1 MIRCENCLLVSY
13 CSQACQ
19 AEHWHYSHRAVCK
32 TLTGIS
38 PVAQGRRRRRVEDWV
53 EEDLSVD
60 WEYCREVEERSKLN
74 ICNIYWEKFRYHTPQ
89 SRCNCKSVS
98 KGTATIFD
106 KTSSLHFPFKIG
118 EVKEEFVSWIDEY
131 LFHINRLLIMAVSVS
146 LSVILKDRILSRSY
160 GSVLNYLHYLRATYY
175 YFLTI
180 ERTRTATDFLFAL
193 KVSMTGPKDRY
204 NEIFD
209 GNPFTALDNL
219 WNVPPK
225 KPRYIPFIHHFL
237 EPIIVY
243 KNAYWECFLTTM
255 SDFFKRLRKCKY
267 LLLNFENI
275 PVKKEENFYNTR
287 IFSEMAKR
295 KLREKVVIV
304 YPKSSQEDPLYPKL
318 LTVLPNNTRCCLCH
332 TNLGRRKAQQLIQH
346 RFDPWFA
353 WTSYRPRDVP
363 VRYGRFINIGFPI
376 IHEQDL
382 VSRPV
387 ISCGRMVWCIQEAA
401 MIAEFYQFKESSA
414 FVYFLQHSRVCEGC
428 RLYSVSTHKCS
439 KCLSV
444 R

>member
-1 MIRCENCLLVSY
+1 
-13 CSQACQ
+13 
-19 AEHWHYSHRAVCK
+19 
-32 TLTGIS
+32 
-38 PVAQGRRRRRVEDWV
+38 
-53 EEDLSVD
+53 
-60 WEYCREVEERSKLN
+60 
-74 ICNIYWEKFRYHTPQ
+74 
-89 SRCNCKSVS
+89 
-98 KGTATIFD
+98 
-106 KTSSLHFPFKIG
+106 
-118 EVKEEFVSWIDEY
+118 
-131 LFHINRLLIMAVSVS
+131 
-146 LSVILKDRILSRSY
+146 
-160 GSVLNYLHYLRATYY
+160 
-175 YFLTI
+175 
-180 ERTRTATDFLFAL
+180 
-193 KVSMTGPKDRY
+193 
-204 NEIFD
+204 
-209 GNPFTALDNL
+209 
-219 WNVPPK
+219 
-225 KPRYIPFIHHFL
+225 
-237 EPIIVY
+237 
-243 KNAYWECFLTTM
+243 
-255 SDFFKRLRKCKY
+255 
-267 LLLNFENI
+267 
-275 PVKKEENFYNTR
+275 
-287 IFSEMAKR
+287 MAKR

-346 RFDPWFA
+346 RFDPWFD